1 MDREHLPSDINIVNA
16 RKRKYDIPYK
26 TSPVKAK
33 TLRKDGNMTLQENDA
48 DSLSIPKV
56 TIKASKGRILKTVDD
71 MDCGNGK
78 EAKKGSGQKVPKE
91 GVLGDDDYLWSGR
104 RKRLRM
110 LLYLIALAQHRR
122 PNIVRQSFLG
132 LSYCLR
138 VWNHFLSVPVW
149 LENFLSPTRG
159 FCTLGADLGFNF
171 SVCMRLDGS
180 DTQSPTSGADTTLR
194 YGTDASKLHVE
205 GAAKSYPVNEKPVA
219 ENLGMDE
226 NGPEQ
231 GVASHN
237 RTAKIHDFCLGIP
250 FGGLVLSG
258 GLVGSILSRNLT
270 TLGIGMLFGGGLLAL
285 SISSLKVWKDGKSS
299 FPFMLGQA
307 VLSAAFFW
315 KHLQNYSLT
324 KKVFPSGFY
333 VVISAAMLCFY
344 TYVVASG
351 GNPPPKKLKVATN
364 PSS

>member
-1 MDREHLPSDINIVNA
+1 
-16 RKRKYDIPYK
+16 
-26 TSPVKAK
+26 
-33 TLRKDGNMTLQENDA
+33 
-48 DSLSIPKV
+48 
-56 TIKASKGRILKTVDD
+56 
-71 MDCGNGK
+71 
-78 EAKKGSGQKVPKE
+78 
-91 GVLGDDDYLWSGR
+91 
-104 RKRLRM
+104 
-110 LLYLIALAQHRR
+110 
-122 PNIVRQSFLG
+122 
-132 LSYCLR
+132 
-138 VWNHFLSVPVW
+138 
-149 LENFLSPTRG
+149 
-159 FCTLGADLGFNF
+159 
-171 SVCMRLDGS
+171 MRLDGS
-180 DTQSPTSGADTTLR
+180 DTQSPTSGAD
-194 YGTDASKLHVE
+194 GTDASKLHVE
-205 GAAKSYPVNEKPVA
+205 GAAKSYPVNEEPVA

-226 NGPEQ
+226 SGPEQ

-270 TLGIGMLFGGGLLAL
+270 TLGIGVLFGGGLLAL

-333 VVISAAMLCFY
+333 AVISAAMLCFY

-351 GNPPPKKLKVATN
+351 GNPPPKKLKLAAN